1 MKRRQIPE
9 ILAHVAH
16 DDGLAGLQS
25 RTAQSLTNRKTW
37 IRCRF
42 LAALGHNHERVLDNL
57 VNANPARIAGG
68 ANHLHELLHS
78 FARAPAGQRKSPDL
92 LQLFA
97 RGFLHSRENTLAH
110 KKPSASTISSF
121 SSRVC
126 LLDDDVG
133 KTGIGADR
141 WCIEQFATVDGVRIL
156 AKDFA
161 MCCSRGRCPRPAAVN
176 ARGSSNSEQNRN
188 VLITV

>member
-25 RTAQSLTNRKTW
+25 RAAQSLTNRKTW
-37 IRCRF
+37 IRRRVG
-42 LAALGHNHERVLDNL
+42 AALGHNHKLVLDNL
-57 VNANPARIAGG
+57 VNANPAIIACG
-68 ANHLHELLHS
+68 ANHLHELIHPFS
-78 FARAPAGQRKSPDL
+78 GAPASQRKPPDL

-97 RGFLHSRENTLAH
+97 RSFLHSRESTLAQI
-110 KKPSASTISSF
+110 KLSASTNSIF
-121 SSRVC
+121 WRQR

-161 MCCSRGRCPRPAAVN
+161 MCCSRGC
-176 ARGSSNSEQNRN
+176 
-188 VLITV
+188 